1 MIPIQLLLEGK
12 NVLVVGAGE
21 VALRKSKA
29 LIDQGAIVTVIA
41 PIIHS
46 EFYKVQCNIY
56 EKPFENQD
64 VQGYY
69 MVIAATNDKKLNDYI
84 YSVCNNKNIWCSTVT
99 NGSSSDFNF
108 LSFEEVDHL
117 TIAVGTNGKSPFFAK
132 WLLNKLVYSLD
143 RDVLN
148 KFKAHSMLREIV
160 VKNIE
165 DGKEKRRLLK
175 DALNLSCDAIIDLA
189 KGIERGGNDGTE
201 NRDKR

>member
-12 NVLVVGAGE
+12 NVLVVGAGK
-21 VALRKSKA
+21 VALRKSKL
-29 LIDQGAIVTVIA
+29 LIDKGAIVTVIA

-46 EFYKVQCNIY
+46 EFHKVQCRIH
-56 EKPFENQD
+56 EKSFENKD

-84 YSVCNNKNIWCSTVT
+84 YRVCNNKNIWCSTVT

-108 LSFEEVDHL
+108 LTFKEDDHI
-117 TIAVGTNGKSPFFAK
+117 TIAVGTNGKSPFFGK
-132 WLLNKLVYSLD
+132 WLLKKLVHVVD
-143 RDVLN
+143 RDILN
-148 KFKAHSMLREIV
+148 KFKAHSMLREVV

-165 DGKEKRRLLK
+165 EGKEKRRLLK